1 MWMRA
6 VHFVA
11 MLSETSQM
19 LQSLQ
24 TSRTSHCEATIQELG
39 AYIEESTGVMPKSW
53 LNIEALAF
61 DIDNLAD
68 WNSMWARVTI
78 KAKQM
83 HGSIFLGERT
93 SEDWDRETGALVK
106 QGNKLNK
113 AASRIFYL
121 RQWPSW
127 RKWARET
134 AYCKID

>member
-1 MWMRA
+1 MRV

-19 LQSLQ
+19 LRSLQ
-24 TSRTSHCEATIQELG
+24 TSRIAHCEATMQELG
-39 AYIEESTGVMPKSW
+39 ADLEESTGVMSKSW
-53 LNIEALAF
+53 LNLEALAF

-93 SEDWDRETGALVK
+93 SEDWEREMGALVR
-106 QGNKLNK
+106 QCSRLNK
-113 AASRIFYL
+113 VTLLQA
-121 RQWPSW
+121 
-127 RKWARET
+127 
-134 AYCKID
+134 